1 MTDIY
6 GNINNISEGLGIE
19 CGLNAKF
26 FNKDILNPFKLKVN
40 INLLFPNN
48 FGVNVAEGID

>member
-26 FNKDILNPFKLKVN
+26 FNKDHLNPFKLKVN